1 MLGSA
6 VTVSPLVDDSTMKSA
21 GLPFNCAATM
31 SNSAS
36 LAATTNDFSPSRRY
50 PLGVR
55 TAVVFSAVGSNSGC
69 GSAIARQACGTLS
82 PANSLR

>member
-1 MLGSA
+1 MLGSG
-6 VTVSPLVDDSTMKSA
+6 VTVRPFDDDSTMNRA

-36 LAATTNDFSPSRRY
+36 LAATTNDFAPSRRY

-55 TAVVFSAVGSNSGC
+55 TAVVFNEVGSNSGC
-69 GSAIARQACGTLS
+69 GSAIARHA
-82 PANSLR
+82 